1 MGHYTE
7 ALNLAEVRVVSAVLV
22 RLLTCVCHQKQPSGV
37 QVVGLH
43 HAFCASLDSSSARLW
58 RLLVKACSGHRNG
71 ELGRLI
77 DGLEQLS
84 SFLHKYFT
92 AVHVLTPRLR
102 DREWVW
108 TLGLRNFTS
117 FLRCLPVGRC
127 RCLLE
132 IYHVGIK
139 VCLELRGHFK
149 F

>member
-1 MGHYTE
+1 M
-7 ALNLAEVRVVSAVLV
+7 
-22 RLLTCVCHQKQPSGV
+22 

-58 RLLVKACSGHRNG
+58 RLLVKARSGHRDG
-71 ELGRLI
+71 ELGRMV

-84 SFLHKYFT
+84 PFLHKDLT

-108 TLGLRNFTS
+108 TLGLRNVTS
-117 FLRCLPVGRC
+117 LLGFLPVGRC

-132 IYHVGIK
+132 IDHIGIK
-139 VCLELRGHFK
+139 VCLKLRGHFK